1 MTASPPDAE
10 DEQAEG
16 PTAAADEIPL
26 RVSTLEIFFD
36 LVFAFTLTQLASVL
50 ATRLSW
56 LAAGQVVLVFGL
68 LWWMYG
74 AYAWLTNSRPPVRTV
89 ERLLLLVGMAGFLV
103 VGLAI
108 PAGFAGYGVVLGLGY
123 LMVVIV
129 HAVLYYRVN
138 ANILRV
144 APFNIGSALLVTAAG
159 LLHSPAGKDNIAAYL
174 LWILALAVQLGS
186 PLIVR
191 PASFFELRPEHFAER
206 HNALLIVAIGESVAA
221 VGVGAAGPVSQA
233 PGISSRL
240 LIAAVLG
247 LAVAAALWW
256 IVFGAGDEERAERA
270 LAEASSSRR
279 TQLALRALFYGYIPL
294 LLGLV
299 AMAAAILMAVV
310 QAAGP
315 PAATSVLGAGGG
327 AGQDVAARTGQAA
340 VLAGGAA
347 LFLAGDVLIRQ
358 MLRTGPV
365 RLRVAAAIAALATIV
380 VGLAAGLDVQLLL
393 VAGVLVAPLLAE
405 PVTGGAKPGR
415 SDAAG

>member
-1 MTASPPDAE
+1 
-10 DEQAEG
+10 
-16 PTAAADEIPL
+16 
-26 RVSTLEIFFD
+26 
-36 LVFAFTLTQLASVL
+36 
-50 ATRLSW
+50 
-56 LAAGQVVLVFGL
+56 
-68 LWWMYG
+68 
-74 AYAWLTNSRPPVRTV
+74 VRTV